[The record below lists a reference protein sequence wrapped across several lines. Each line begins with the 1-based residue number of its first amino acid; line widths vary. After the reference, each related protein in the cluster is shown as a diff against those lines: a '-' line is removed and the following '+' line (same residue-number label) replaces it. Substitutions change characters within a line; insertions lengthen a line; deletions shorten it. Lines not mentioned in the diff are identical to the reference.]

1 MSNKV
6 AQHNHNTQNKII
18 IINDLTGF
26 GKCSLTVEIPIIS
39 KLKVQCCPI
48 PTSILSNHTAYESY
62 YMKDITEDIPS
73 YFSEWEKLELKFEG
87 LLTGFLSNNKQFDI
101 VKRIIEKVKKD
112 GTIAIVDPVMGD
124 DGKKYISHNEEMCE
138 KMREIVNIADI
149 ITPNLTEACILLGES
164 YEEISQ
170 INDYELLVAK
180 IESLIDMFLGK
191 GIKKVVITGIEYENR
206 ILNFAKEYKNE
217 MQIISN
223 EKIGISRAGTGD
235 VFSAIIAAD
244 AINNLNFYKSVERAS
259 DFVEKCI
266 KESDIRNVPAE
277 DGVCFEELLGQ
288 LR

>member
-73 YFSEWEKLELKFEG
+73 YFSE
-87 LLTGFLSNNKQFDI
+87 FDI
-101 VKRIIEKVKKD
+101 VKRIIERVKKD

-206 ILNFAKEYKNE
+206 ILNFVKEYKNE

>member
-1 MSNKV
+1 MYLEGKRQKRIAV
-6 AQHNHNTQNKII
+6 
-18 IINDLTGF
+18 INDFSGF
-26 GKCSLTVEIPIIS
+26 GRCSLTVSLPVIS
-39 KLKVQCCPI
+39 AAGIQCCAL
-48 PTSILSNHTAYESY
+48 PTAVLSNHTGYEDYFFDDYTDKMKY
-62 YMKDITEDIPS
+62 YYSK
-73 YFSEWEKLELKFEG
+73 WEKLHLEFDG
-87 LLTGFLSNNKQFDI
+87 IYTGFLGSERQVDI
-101 VKRIIEKVKKD
+101 VSDFISRFCRDNTKV
-112 GTIAIVDPVMGD
+112 IVDPVMGD
-124 DGKKYISHNEEMCE
+124 DGRTYATLTPGLCKNISRLIRHS
-138 KMREIVNIADI
+138 DI

-206 ILNFAKEYKNE
+206 ILNFVKEYKNE

-244 AINNLNFYKSVERAS
+244 AINKLNFYKSVERAS

>member
-101 VKRIIEKVKKD
+101 VKRIIERVKKD

-191 GIKKVVITGIEYENR
+191 GINKVVITGIE
-206 ILNFAKEYKNE
+206 
-217 MQIISN
+217 
-223 EKIGISRAGTGD
+223 
-235 VFSAIIAAD
+235 
-244 AINNLNFYKSVERAS
+244 
-259 DFVEKCI
+259 
-266 KESDIRNVPAE
+266 
-277 DGVCFEELLGQ
+277 
-288 LR
+288 